1 MITKIPKN
9 LIVTIIVLISFF
21 LISVTTSKIIFEN
34 QFSLK
39 TKNLRGYEELT
50 SKVFRLTT
58 HNNHQKMNHQF
69 LIQGANVLPSFWL
82 DNILTEDFFFVYQTA
97 MNYFKLD
104 GYLCGGHSTY
114 LQRIFWKN
122 NIKSIAYD
130 HGSKDTEFTHVL
142 VIAEYDDD
150 LYIFDPTF
158 NYVYKDDE
166 KYLTFKNIIDLVSE
180 KKDIEKF
187 IKIINPEDKVFN
199 MGKKIYESYSVS
211 YIKGRQDRARNQ
223 IEDKS
228 HMLLNGFGMYTGTGS
243 DEDMEYFFKKYPY
256 LKDLIL

>member
-1 MITKIPKN
+1 M
-9 LIVTIIVLISFF
+9 SHHF
-21 LISVTTSKIIFEN
+21 LIN
-34 QFSLK
+34 
-39 TKNLRGYEELT
+39 
-50 SKVFRLTT
+50 
-58 HNNHQKMNHQF
+58 
-69 LIQGANVLPSFWL
+69 GANFLPNTLL
-82 DNILTEDFFFVYQTA
+82 DKILTEDFFFVYQTA

-122 NIKSIAYD
+122 NIKSFAYD
-130 HGSKDTEFTHVL
+130 HGNKDAGFTHVL

-158 NYVYKDDE
+158 NYVYKDNE

-187 IKIINPEDKVFN
+187 IKIIDPEDKVFN
-199 MGKKIYESYSVS
+199 IEQKTYESYSLS
-211 YIKGRQDRARNQ
+211 IIKGRTNHIGNQ

-228 HMLLNGFGMYTGTGS
+228 HILLTGFGMYAGS
-243 DEDMEYFFKKYPY
+243 DKDIEYFFKKYPY

>member
-1 MITKIPKN
+1 MIKKISRY
-9 LIVTIIVLISFF
+9 LIVTIIMLISFF
-21 LISVTTSKIIFEN
+21 LISVATSKIIFEN
-34 QFSLK
+34 HFSLK
-39 TKNLRGYEELT
+39 TKDLRGYEELT
-50 SKVFRLTT
+50 SKVFKFTT
-58 HNNHQKMNHQF
+58 HNNHQKMSHHF
-69 LIQGANVLPSFWL
+69 LINGANFLPNTLL
-82 DNILTEDFFFVYQTA
+82 DKILTEDFFFVYQTA

-130 HGSKDTEFTHVL
+130 HGNKDTGFTHVL

-158 NYVYKDDE
+158 NYVYKDNE
-166 KYLTFKNIIDLVSE
+166 KYLTFKNIIDLLSE
-180 KKDIEKF
+180 KKDIERF
-187 IKIINPEDKVFN
+187 IKIIDPEDKVFN
-199 MGKKIYESYSVS
+199 MEQKTYESYSVS
-211 YIKGRQDRARNQ
+211 IIKGRTNHIGNQ

-228 HMLLNGFGMYTGTGS
+228 HILLTGFGMYAGS
-243 DEDMEYFFKKYPY
+243 DKDLEYFLKKYPY

>member
-1 MITKIPKN
+1 MIKKISRY
-9 LIVTIIVLISFF
+9 LIVTITVLISFF
-21 LISVTTSKIIFEN
+21 LISVTASKIIFEN

-39 TKNLRGYEELT
+39 TKDLRGYEELT
-50 SKVFRLTT
+50 SKVFKLTT
-58 HNNHQKMNHQF
+58 HNNHQKMSHHF
-69 LIQGANVLPSFWL
+69 LIQGANFLPNTWL

-104 GYLCGGHSTY
+104 GYLCGGHSQY

-166 KYLTFKNIIDLVSE
+166 KYLTFKNIIDLISE
-180 KKDIEKF
+180 KKDIERF
-187 IKIINPEDKVFN
+187 IKIIDPEDKVFN
-199 MGKKIYESYSVS
+199 MEKKLYESYSVS
-211 YIKGRQDRARNQ
+211 SIKGRINQ
-223 IEDKS
+223 IGSQIDDKS
-228 HMLLNGFGMYTGTGS
+228 HILLNGFGMYAGS
-243 DEDMEYFFKKYPY
+243 DKDLEYFFKKYPY

>member
-1 MITKIPKN
+1 MIKKISRY
-9 LIVTIIVLISFF
+9 LIVTIIVFISFF
-21 LISVTTSKIIFEN
+21 LISVTSSKVIFEN

-39 TKNLRGYEELT
+39 TKDLNGYEELT
-50 SKVFRLTT
+50 SKVFKLTT
-58 HNNHQKMNHQF
+58 HNNHQKMSHHF
-69 LIQGANVLPSFWL
+69 LIQGANILPNTWL

-122 NIKSIAYD
+122 NIKSIAYN
-130 HGSKDTEFTHVL
+130 HGVKDTEFTHVL
-142 VIAEYDDD
+142 IIAEYNDD

-158 NYVYKDDE
+158 NYVYKDNE

-187 IKIINPEDKVFN
+187 IKIIDPEDKVFN

-211 YIKGRQDRARNQ
+211 YIKGRQDRTRNQ

-228 HMLLNGFGMYTGTGS
+228 HMLLNGFGMYAGS
-243 DEDMEYFFKKYPY
+243 DKDMEYFFKKYPY